1 MTRKDTLKAMLS
13 RKEQELRPGN
23 SAAPDPDHDSE
34 DGATKKLQHI
44 RSGAVGAMSR
54 SLGNIAS
61 AADQARALIA
71 SGEAVVE
78 LSPDKIDSS
87 FISDRLLDSGEDF
100 DQLMEAI
107 RTTGQ
112 KSPILVRPHPVQ
124 PDRYQVAFGH
134 RRVRVSASLGRPVR
148 AVVQEL
154 TDEELVVIQGQENSA
169 RADLTH
175 IERGLFAVSLEDKGF
190 QRPVIMAALG
200 IEKTQLSRLISLT
213 RSLPRSLIEAIG
225 PAPRAG
231 RPRWIGLVEKYS
243 ASKRKADLNAMLR
256 EREFLALDTDTRFLR
271 VMAFLSAKSVKR
283 RPETLKSEGGVKL
296 AVVERSGT
304 KTQLVFEHAGSSP
317 DFAEFIASQ
326 LAELYKTFVDRS
338 AS

>member
-13 RKEQELRPGN
+13 RREQELLPGN
-23 SAAPDPDHDSE
+23 STALDPDRVSE
-34 DGATKKLQHI
+34 DGDTKKLQHI

-61 AADQARALIA
+61 AVDQARALIA

-78 LSPDKIDSS
+78 LSPDRIDSS
-87 FISDRLLDSGEDF
+87 FISDRLPDTGEPF

-112 KSPILVRPHPVQ
+112 KSPILVRPHPVH

-134 RRVRVSASLGRPVR
+134 RRVRVLAALGRPVK

-175 IERGLFAVSLEDKGF
+175 IERGLFAVSLEDRGF

-231 RPRWIGLVEKYS
+231 RPRWIGLLEKYS
-243 ASKRKADLNAMLR
+243 ASKRKADLNTLLKDG
-256 EREFLALDTDTRFLR
+256 EFLALDTDARFLR
-271 VMAFLSAKSVKR
+271 VMAFLSAKSIKR
-283 RPETLKSEGGVKL
+283 RPETLKSEGGIKL
-296 AVVERSGT
+296 AVVERSAT
-304 KTQLVFEHAGSSP
+304 KTQLVFEHTGSTP
-317 DFAEFIASQ
+317 DFAEFVASQ
-326 LAELYKTFVDRS
+326 LARLHRTFLDRS
-338 AS
+338 KS